1 MDKLVA
7 DVELRYR
14 SVNSAETDNSSLVID
29 HPELA
34 NSERNDLGSISGY
47 HGPERPVLYQ
57 DAANRAA
64 RQALQYASCCVICS
78 AFTQWKEVLRAQP
91 FQGSFQTQ
99 AVWFSVEVGACRA
112 PTAELNRA
120 PSSGQSAGP
129 FRWLLAVLD
138 Q

>member
-47 HGPERPVLYQ
+47 HTLTN
-57 DAANRAA
+57 AA
-64 RQALQYASCCVICS
+64 
-78 AFTQWKEVLRAQP
+78 
-91 FQGSFQTQ
+91 
-99 AVWFSVEVGACRA
+99 
-112 PTAELNRA
+112 
-120 PSSGQSAGP
+120 
-129 FRWLLAVLD
+129 
-138 Q
+138 